1 MSAADR
7 DIRVKYISRKADY
20 EERVAQSQNLA
31 LRIHEG
37 LVDSS
42 QQDLLGSDRE
52 LWGGL
57 RMASL

>member
-1 MSAADR
+1 MSSAVG
-7 DIRVKYISRKADY
+7 DIRVKYKSRKADY

-42 QQDLLGSDRE
+42 QQDLPVSDGE
-52 LWGGL
+52 LWGSL